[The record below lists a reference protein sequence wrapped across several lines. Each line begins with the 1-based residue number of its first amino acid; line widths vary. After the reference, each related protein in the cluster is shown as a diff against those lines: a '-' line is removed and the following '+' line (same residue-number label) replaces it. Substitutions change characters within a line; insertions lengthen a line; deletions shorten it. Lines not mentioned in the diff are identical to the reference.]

1 MAVLSQAT
9 FEGQTEGASV
19 TLPTGWTTVGQVP
32 VAAAAAALA
41 GTRGARYASTATS
54 GRMQYDTGANRTT
67 LLIAGFVRVAT
78 LSTANLTLLSVMS
91 LTSGGALQGD
101 VRLTPSGTV
110 QIRNGSTAVATSAQT
125 LATGTAYWLEWRLD
139 TATDT
144 QDLRVYTATGTTP
157 IFTLTGAWTSGATRV
172 AAYGP
177 NSAAAGG
184 TNLDY
189 DDLTVA
195 DDWIRKAAAPP
206 TLYRIDAGGTL
217 VGYNIELLTGTP
229 AALFAPNYAAA
240 GISDYTDL
248 HHEDHITVTADP
260 AGGTRKV
267 LRFATASTDTG
278 PTENPRTQI
287 GTPQILDIAGGEYWI
302 GFSLHLPAG
311 FVIPPSGQWVTV
323 HEVFGPPYTGQPPIA
338 LGVASGSGGS
348 GGTPQLQVKL
358 NGTYNQARPAFIDC
372 PRGQWL
378 DLVLHIRLST
388 DPAVGFLE
396 IRKRTSAATGW
407 ETVTMTPPA
416 GTTWSNGRLYYQTVD
431 AAINGGGANRSQ
443 LKNYHLASN
452 WQVPGWPDPSVMY
465 FADHRV
471 GSTFAAAAPRTY
483 DAAA

>member
-41 GTRGARYASTATS
+41 GTRGARYASTGTS
-54 GRMQYDTGANRTT
+54 GRMQYDTGANRTV
-67 LLIAGFVRVAT
+67 LAIAARFRVGT
-78 LSTANLTLLSVMS
+78 LSTANLTVLSVMS
-91 LTSGGALQGD
+91 LTSGGTLEGD
-101 VRLTPSGTV
+101 VQVAPGGAVR
-110 QIRNGSTAVATSAQT
+110 IRNGSTAVATSSAT
-125 LATGTAYWLEWRLD
+125 LTAGTAYRIEWRLD
-139 TATDT
+139 TAADT
-144 QDLRVYTATGTTP
+144 QEARVYTATGTTP
-157 IFTLTGAWTSGATRV
+157 IITLTGAWSSGATRV

-195 DDWIRKAAAPP
+195 DDWLTITAPAATFFRLDTAGPVPYTLEPLTGAAA
-206 TLYRIDAGGTL
+206 
-217 VGYNIELLTGTP
+217 V
-229 AALFAPNYAAA
+229 LFAPNYAAA
-240 GISDYTDL
+240 GTSDYPDA
-248 HHEDHITVTADP
+248 HHTDHITVTDDP
-260 AGGTRKV
+260 AGGGRKV

-302 GFSLHLPAG
+302 GFGVYLPPG
-311 FVIPPSGQWVTV
+311 FMIPPSGQWVTL
-323 HEVFGPPYTGQPPIA
+323 HEVFGPPYAGQPPIA
-338 LGVASGSGGS
+338 LGVAAGSGGT

-358 NGTYNQARPAFIDC
+358 NNTYGQARPALIAC

-378 DLVLHIRLST
+378 DVLLHVRLST

-396 IRKRTSAATGW
+396 VRKRTSAATGW
-407 ETVTMTPPA
+407 ETVTMTPPT
-416 GTTWSNGRLYYQTVD
+416 GTTYSDGRLYYQTVET
-431 AAINGGGANRSQ
+431 AINGDGKNRSQ

-452 WQVPGWPDPSVMY
+452 WTVPGWPDPTVVY
-465 FADHRV
+465 FADHRIAA
-471 GSTFAAAAPRTY
+471 SPEAAAPRSY
-483 DAAA
+483 AA